1 MGTLVKLSGK
11 SESVTFSDRADLK
24 TTAGFLTSSLTASR
38 GPIETYGKYCFNR
51 GNNFSVNPYPEAKDT
66 NAGDDFVDVGR
77 SPNGEWVFN
86 VSKIVGKEA
95 DGVRTE
101 APKQYVGVNKFLDS
115 FNAPKFTFEV
125 DKMYIIKYNRGSK
138 PGTDRFIKVTEV
150 NPNGIL
156 VEDLQINEVRNFLY
170 SHIENPRKVG

>member
-11 SESVTFSDRADLK
+11 AESVTFSDKSNLK
-24 TTAGFLTSSLTASR
+24 DVAGYLSTSLHASR
-38 GPIETYGKYCFNR
+38 GPIETYGKYYR
-51 GNNFSVNPYPEAKDT
+51 NNPYVNPYPEAKDT
-66 NAGDDFVDVGR
+66 TLGDDFVDVTR
-77 SPNGEWVFN
+77 TASGEWVFTT
-86 VSKIVGKEA
+86 SKIVGKA
-95 DGVRTE
+95 TDGTGVHTDT
-101 APKQYVGVNKFLDS
+101 PKQYNGITTFLDS
-115 FNAPKFTFEV
+115 FKAPKFVFEV

-138 PGTDRFIKVTEV
+138 PGSDRFIKVTEV